1 MKEYEVTLYYH
12 RHVVVNVTAE
22 DEEGAI
28 DTARSVDLDSPQ
40 ICFVSDWVEDSEPD
54 VEEKEP

>member
-12 RHVVVNVTAE
+12 HYVVVNVTAE
-22 DEEGAI
+22 DEEDAI
-28 DTARSVDLDSPQ
+28 DTARNVDLDSPQ